1 MLFYRSQTGLAF
13 QLLKTPLSQYSLR
26 GTDDAVADSVT
37 WDASVFILPKTLA
50 ALVMEVFSQRHA
62 MT

>member
-13 QLLKTPLSQYSLR
+13 QLLKTPLSQYSQR

-50 ALVMEVFSQRHA
+50 ALVMEVF
-62 MT
+62 